1 MKLWTGHDP
10 TRSAASASA
19 RNVRLAPAAVAPL
32 PGNRP
37 LTATG
42 ARVRRL
48 PQNWE
53 LEDAREVQQQLL
65 PRSGPVV
72 AGLDYA
78 GQCRPAASVGGDYY
92 DFLPISDGRL
102 GFAIGDVSG
111 KGIPAALLMA
121 TLQASLRGL
130 AISSPPALPSLMT
143 SLNRLMYE
151 ATPSNRFATLF
162 YGAYDPK
169 SREFA
174 YVNGGH
180 NPPMVLRGEEV
191 LRLHEGGPAVG
202 LFGPVKYE
210 QSFVALQPGAT
221 LVLFTDGV
229 SEAMN
234 AAMEEFGEER
244 LMDVVRRGSA
254 LKTSEL
260 IEEVFAAC
268 DRFAAGAP
276 QHDDMTLL
284 IVRAQ

>member
-1 MKLWTGHDP
+1 MWTGHD
-10 TRSAASASA
+10 TARSAA
-19 RNVRLAPAAVAPL
+19 VAA
-32 PGNRP
+32 RP
-37 LTATG
+37 LGTRRLTARPT
-42 ARVRRL
+42 RIKQRL

-65 PRSGPVV
+65 PRAGPAI
-72 AGLDYA
+72 AGLEYA

-92 DFLPISDGRL
+92 DFLPISDGRV

-130 AISSPPALPSLMT
+130 AISSPPALPQLMT
-143 SLNRLMYE
+143 SLNKLMYE

-180 NPPMVLRGEEV
+180 NSPMVLRGTDV
-191 LRLHEGGPAVG
+191 LRLNEGGPAVG
-202 LFGPVKYE
+202 LFGPAKYE
-210 QSFVALQPGAT
+210 QSSVALQTGDV

-234 AAMEEFGEER
+234 EAMEEFGEER
-244 LMDVVRRGSA
+244 LMEVVRRGSA

-260 IEEVFAAC
+260 IEDVFESC

-276 QHDDMTLL
+276 QHDDMTMLV
-284 IVRAQ
+284 VRAQ